1 MGYIKHHA
9 IIVTGWQ
16 YDKVIAANEKAKQIF
31 KDSFKTSLA
40 AEKIKVISDVIEGVV
55 NAQYSFFIAPDG
67 SKEGWSDSDFAD
79 NARAKFIKWIKSGEA
94 GYVEYAEICFGGD
107 DSENTFVNVSN
118 KFAEI

>member
-9 IIVTGWQ
+9 IIITGWQ
-16 YDKVIAANEKAKQIF
+16 KDKVISANKKAKEIF
-31 KDSFKTSLA
+31 IKHFKESIFR
-40 AEKIKVISDVIEGVV
+40 EIKLVSNVIEGVV

-79 NARAKFIKWIKSGEA
+79 NARAEFIEWIKSGDA

-107 DSENTFVNVSN
+107 DSENTFINTSN
-118 KFAEI
+118 KFAESE